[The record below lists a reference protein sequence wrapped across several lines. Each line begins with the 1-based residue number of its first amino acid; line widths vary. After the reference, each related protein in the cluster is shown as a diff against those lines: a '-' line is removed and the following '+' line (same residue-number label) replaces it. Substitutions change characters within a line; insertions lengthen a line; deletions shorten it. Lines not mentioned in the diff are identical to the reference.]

1 MLHASRLRRSQG
13 DVVTRVLRSD
23 WSNRSFCLRLVG
35 DLRPDRHS
43 YQLAVANFRQ
53 IVSSLA
59 IFRIFERDAHVHGG
73 GVSSSAGSVWVSPYN
88 GWSGLVGLI
97 RQNTSA
103 QHGSDPA
110 VSKAGFPIHLCAPPA
125 HSAQHC
131 SVGRSSIRGYA
142 TSFLVTASSYPSE
155 WQFSRSAKQW
165 PATPANPAYW
175 QPFKTPQRQWDSGYE
190 AQRITNEA
198 GCTKWTEARWRDGKR
213 GQQMESV
220 GIVQGVQH
228 HRTTRTPDSRSS
240 GALSYALSSICSL
253 PSNLMTF
260 ICVYR
265 VMEMPPFTVI

>member
-1 MLHASRLRRSQG
+1 MLHARRLRRPQG
-13 DVVTRVLRSD
+13 NIVTRVLRSD
-23 WSNRSFCLRLVG
+23 WSYRGFYLRLVG

-43 YQLAVANFRQ
+43 YQLAVANFGQ

-73 GVSSSAGSVWVSPYN
+73 GVSSSAGSVVSPYN

-142 TSFLVTASSYPSE
+142 TSFLVTASYYASE
-155 WQFSRSAKQW
+155 WQFSRSAKQ
-165 PATPANPAYW
+165 
-175 QPFKTPQRQWDSGYE
+175 
-190 AQRITNEA
+190 
-198 GCTKWTEARWRDGKR
+198 
-213 GQQMESV
+213 
-220 GIVQGVQH
+220 
-228 HRTTRTPDSRSS
+228 
-240 GALSYALSSICSL
+240 
-253 PSNLMTF
+253 
-260 ICVYR
+260 
-265 VMEMPPFTVI
+265 